1 MHSTI
6 LLVSAW
12 LLTRKARKHA
22 ETLWTAALLGGI
34 LTASLQVGLGY
45 GSILGTV
52 ELPQSFVAIE
62 APANPAETVR
72 QPRQARTRE
81 ASRVPLPLLS
91 AEPISTPPIPS
102 PQIRL
107 ARSWGTFLAGFWLL
121 GATLMAPHLGVQAL
135 RFRRRLT
142 IVPR

>member
-34 LTASLQVGLGY
+34 STASLQGGLGY

-52 ELPQSFVAIE
+52 ELPQSSVAIE

-72 QPRQARTRE
+72 QPRQARTQE
-81 ASRVPLPLLS
+81 ASRAPLPLLS
-91 AEPISTPPIPS
+91 AEPISTPPIAS

-107 ARSWGTFLAGFWLL
+107 ARS
-121 GATLMAPHLGVQAL
+121 
-135 RFRRRLT
+135 
-142 IVPR
+142 